1 MSDFDPTKNLIPYV
15 FLWESEKNSLK
26 NWPWGIQFYS
36 FKSGRWKSLDHA
48 AWCDEIVYRGLPK
61 PVVTSVWFNVY
72 PRGPIPQAYSTRKR
86 ADDIAGVD
94 RIVVMRIDTC
104 NGVSTA
110 DFEGVDHE

>member
-1 MSDFDPTKNLIPYV
+1 MNLIQYA
-15 FLWESEKNSLK
+15 FLGESARNSLR
-26 NWPWGIQFYS
+26 NWPWGWRFYS
-36 FKSGRWKSLDHA
+36 FRQGKWKDLDHV

-61 PVVTSVWFNVY
+61 ALVTSEWFNIY
-72 PRGPIPQAYSTRKR
+72 PRGPIPQAHSTRKK

-110 DFEGVDHE
+110 DFEGLWV